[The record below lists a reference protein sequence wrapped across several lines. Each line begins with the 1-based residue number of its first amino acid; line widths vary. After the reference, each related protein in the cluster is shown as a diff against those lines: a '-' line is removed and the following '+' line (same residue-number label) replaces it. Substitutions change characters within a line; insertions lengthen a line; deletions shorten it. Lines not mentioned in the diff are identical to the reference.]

1 MDQAKWWGWGDEAIS
16 FTHADKP
23 SLAPFLERAL
33 GLDVR
38 AATSRPAA
46 FADLEIPESTLS
58 PALRSEL
65 EAAVG
70 SARVSTDPLDRVV
83 HGRGK
88 SLRDLVRHR
97 RGDVG
102 RLPDVVVRP
111 GDEDELAAVV
121 RAAIDADAVVIAF
134 GGGTNIS
141 GSLEVPADEERDIVS
156 VDLSR

>member
-1 MDQAKWWGWGDEAIS
+1 MGQAKWWGWGDEAVA

-23 SLAPFLERAL
+23 GLAPFLERAL

-38 AATSRPAA
+38 GATSRPAG
-46 FADLEIPESTLS
+46 FDDLDIPESTLS

-65 EAAVG
+65 EAATG
-70 SARVSTDPLDRVV
+70 SAHVSTDALDRVV
-83 HGRGK
+83 HARGK

-111 GDEDELAAVV
+111 ADEDETSSTAIASSATSMAAERTV
-121 RAAIDADAVVIAF
+121 RPPQDLDDA
-134 GGGTNIS
+134 
-141 GSLEVPADEERDIVS
+141 SLLTYMTVPS
-156 VDLSR
+156 C